1 MMMPKI
7 WMFKLVLLLMLIL
20 NGCSFLGIDL
30 TETRTI
36 AISKPPYTIALDGDL
51 EQKDLEK
58 AYKMLEFLSTQKLE
72 GTVNPNFT
80 VHITDQ
86 TVIVKGTKLEEEIKA
101 SKELEI
107 TTNPKDVRE

>member
-1 MMMPKI
+1 MMPKI
-7 WMFKLVLLLMLIL
+7 WMFKLVLMLIL

-51 EQKDLEK
+51 EQKDLDK
-58 AYKMLEFLSTQKLE
+58 AYRMLEFLATQKLE

-86 TVIVKGTKLEEEIKA
+86 TVVVKGTRLTEEIKVQ
-101 SKELEI
+101 KNI
-107 TTNPKDVRE
+107 DVVTDPQGYTE

>member
-1 MMMPKI
+1 MMPKI

-51 EQKDLEK
+51 EQKDLNQ
-58 AYKMLEFLSTQKLE
+58 AYKILTFLSTQKLE
-72 GTVNPNFT
+72 GVTNPNFT
-80 VHITDQ
+80 VEITDQ
-86 TVIVKGTKLEEEIKA
+86 TVIHKGPFMNKEVKIQETVD
-101 SKELEI
+101 I
-107 TTNPKDVRE
+107 TTNPQGYKE

>member
-1 MMMPKI
+1 MPKI

-51 EQKDLEK
+51 EQKDLDK
-58 AYKMLEFLSTQKLE
+58 AYRMLEFLATQKLE

-86 TVIVKGTKLEEEIKA
+86 TVVVKGTRLTEEIKVQ
-101 SKELEI
+101 KNI
-107 TTNPKDVRE
+107 DVVTDPQGYTE